1 MSGMSTARI
10 RQVGSSE
17 AVCGRCGA
25 ATVLTV
31 WELRRAAGWWR
42 RDAGAPLSRSASCPV
57 CVTTYPVRCTDD
69 TAVGAARR
77 RDAAGEPT
85 GREWSYR
92 RTDDC
97 VGAAR

>member
-1 MSGMSTARI
+1 MSTARV

-31 WELRRAAGWWR
+31 WELQQVARPWR
-42 RDAGAPLSRSASCPV
+42 REARPLSRSASCPV
-57 CVTTYPVRCTDD
+57 CVTTYAIRCTDE

-77 RDAAGEPT
+77 RDADGEPV
-85 GREWSYR
+85 GREWGYR
-92 RTDDC
+92 RVSAC
-97 VGAAR
+97 V